1 MGGSSGFGA
10 KMATVFNDL
19 GANVIIAARNEKKLI
34 KVVKQCKNK
43 KNIRYHIL
51 DVNIDS
57 DIEKF
62 VSTIKK
68 NINF

>member
-19 GANVIIAARNEKKLI
+19 GANVIIASRDEKKLI
-34 KVVKQCKNK
+34 QVVKKCKNK
-43 KNIRYHIL
+43 KNIKYYIL
-51 DVNIDS
+51 NINNDVDTK
-57 DIEKF
+57 KF
-62 VSTIKK
+62 TTFIKK